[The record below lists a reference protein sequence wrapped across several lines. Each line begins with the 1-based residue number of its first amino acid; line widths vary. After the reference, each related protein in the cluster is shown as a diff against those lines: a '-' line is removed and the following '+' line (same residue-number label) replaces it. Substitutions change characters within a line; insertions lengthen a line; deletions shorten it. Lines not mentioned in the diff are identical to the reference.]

1 MLDLTVRVPEALELY
16 GKQQLE
22 ALAQEA
28 LLVQLYWLGKIGS
41 GFAAEALGVTR
52 RAFLELLGHY
62 GLSTFDENM
71 DVAQEAAHG

>member
-1 MLDLTVRVPEALELY
+1 MLDLTVRVPEALESH

-28 LLVQLYWLGKIGS
+28 LLVQLYRQGNIGS
-41 GFAAEALGVTR
+41 GFAAEALGVSR

-62 GLSTFDENM
+62 GVSTFDEDMN
-71 DVAQEAAHG
+71 VAQEAAHG

>member
-1 MLDLTVRVPEALELY
+1 MLDLTVRVPEALESQ

-28 LLVQLYWLGKIGS
+28 LLVQLYRQGKIGS
-41 GFAAEALGVTR
+41 GFAAEALGISR
-52 RAFLELLGHY
+52 RAFLELLGPY
-62 GLSTFDENM
+62 GVSTFDEDM